1 MQESDSNLSSR
12 KTKTV
17 MVGSVP
23 VGVGHPVVIQS
34 MTNTDTQDV
43 ASTVKQVKELY
54 EAGSEIV
61 RITVN
66 TKAAAQAVPAIVR
79 ELEKLEIDVPLVGD
93 FHYNGHLLLTEVP
106 DCAKLL
112 AKYRI
117 NPGNVGKGERHDEN
131 FKCMIDVAVKHQKP
145 VRIGVNWG
153 SLDQEL
159 LASNMDKNASLSSP
173 LDAHTVL
180 MDTIVESAM
189 ASAQAAINYGLSK
202 DKIIIS
208 AKVSEVPDLIGIY
221 RRLAKLS
228 EFPLHL
234 GLTEAGMGVKG
245 IVSSAAAL
253 SVLLTEGI
261 GETIRVSIT
270 PAPGA
275 SRTEEVK
282 VCQQVLQSLKLRSFT
297 AQVTACPGCGRTTST
312 VFQELAKNI
321 EDHLSIKRLEWAK
334 AYPGAE
340 NLKVAVMGCIVNGP
354 GESKHSDIGISLP
367 GTGEEPRAPV
377 YIDGAHH
384 TTLDGPTLAQDFI
397 AIVENYVKNKYGSI
411 LIKS

>member
-1 MQESDSNLSSR
+1 MQNYDSSTR
-12 KTKTV
+12 KTHTV

-23 VGVGHPVVIQS
+23 VGTGHPVVIQS
-34 MTNTDTQDV
+34 MTNTDTQDI
-43 ASTVKQVKELY
+43 ASTVKQIKELY
-54 EAGSEIV
+54 EAGSQIV

-66 TKAAAQAVPAIVR
+66 TKAAAQAVPAIAK
-79 ELEKLEIDVPLVGD
+79 ELEKSNIDVPLVGD

-106 DCAKLL
+106 DCARLL
-112 AKYRI
+112 SKYRI

-131 FKCMIDVAVKHQKP
+131 FKCMIDVAIKHDKP

-159 LASNMDKNASLSSP
+159 LALNMDKNAASKNP
-173 LDAHTVL
+173 QDAHAVL

-189 ASAQAAINYGLSK
+189 ASAQAATNYGLSK

-208 AKVSEVPDLIGIY
+208 AKVSEVPDLISIY

-245 IVSSAAAL
+245 IVSSTAAL
-253 SVLLTEGI
+253 SVLLTDGI

-282 VCQQVLQSLKLRSFT
+282 VCQQVLQSLKLRSFQ

-321 EDHLSIKRLEWAK
+321 EDHLALKRLEWSK
-334 AYPGAE
+334 TYPGAE

-377 YIDGAHH
+377 YIDGEHH

-397 AIVENYVKNKYGSI
+397 QIVEKYVKDKYGETV
-411 LIKS
+411 KV